1 MVEGEEAEQL
11 VLYFPSVMM
20 EAVLGVVLEEVAVLA
35 YQVEDLAGAF
45 LLGDHDAYLLED
57 P

>member
-1 MVEGEEAEQL
+1 MAEGEGVEQW

-20 EAVLGVVLEEVAVLA
+20 EAALGVVLEEAVVLA
-35 YQVEDLAGAF
+35 YQVEDLVGAF
-45 LLGDHDAYLLED
+45 LLGDQDAYLLED